1 LKELWERLEN
11 WLIRHYPILLDSLNN
26 GATDEM
32 INEAEVRMGI
42 KLPTDFKDSLKIHN
56 GQKGVSFEYPGL
68 IGGYQLLSLDSII
81 DEWEVWTNLLNEGVF
96 DETDELEFNNNK
108 VKTDQWWRAKWV
120 PITSDGGGNH
130 HCIDLDPSLE
140 GISGQ
145 VIEMW
150 HDDEIRALIGDS
162 FKECFKIIVENLE
175 NGSYFL
181 EENNGDLEFNFWG
194 FNRELT

>member
-1 LKELWERLEN
+1 LKELWGRLEN
-11 WLIRHYPILLDSLNN
+11 WLTKHYPILLDSLNN

-42 KLPTDFKDSLKIHN
+42 KLPTDFKESLKIHN
-56 GQKGVSFEYPGL
+56 GQKGGIFEYPGL

-81 DEWEVWTNLLNEGVF
+81 DEWEVWTNLQNEGVF
-96 DETDELEFNNNK
+96 DDADELEFNNNK

-130 HCIDLDPSLE
+130 HCIDLEPTLE
-140 GISGQ
+140 GNSGQ

-150 HDDEIRALIGDS
+150 HDDEIRLLIGDS
-162 FKECFKIIVENLE
+162 FKDCFKIIVENLE
-175 NGSYFL
+175 NGKYFV
-181 EENNGDLEFNFWG
+181 EENGGDLEFNFWG
-194 FNRELT
+194 FNREIT